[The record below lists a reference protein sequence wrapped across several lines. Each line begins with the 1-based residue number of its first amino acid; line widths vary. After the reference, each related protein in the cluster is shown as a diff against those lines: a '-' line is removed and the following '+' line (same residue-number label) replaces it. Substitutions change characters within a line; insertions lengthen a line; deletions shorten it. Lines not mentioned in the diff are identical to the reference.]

1 MSNRIQSCMEQGGA
15 VFLVRLEEGE
25 LLDLAVLDRLADP
38 PAGVAACR
46 MQMRGD
52 HRFLEYSVAGF
63 SPLSRLAGTEWRKKQ
78 FLTVA
83 ENLASAFQ
91 SAAMGGVAERFL
103 PAGLEMAMVNP
114 SGKALLIAIP
124 LQNRQEGSLA
134 AVVQEMVF
142 RFSFPS
148 DEDNSYVGSFLS
160 LCREKR
166 PPDEFLRLAGSLRP
180 APAPQARYY
189 DPQPAHSGTTLI
201 ADAAVMQENLRRQA
215 EAEEKA
221 RAEEARR
228 RAEAEEK
235 ARAEEARRRA
245 EAEEKAR
252 AEEARR
258 RAEAEEKAR
267 AEEAR
272 RQTEAEEKARAEEAR
287 RQAEAE
293 EKARAEEARRRAEAE
308 EKARAEEA
316 RRRAEAEE
324 KARAEEARRRAE
336 AEEKA
341 RAEEAR
347 RQTEAEEKARAEE
360 ARRQAEA
367 EEKARAE
374 EARRQAEAEE
384 KARAE
389 EARRRAGGPE
399 GCFLRRDRTGEVMHL
414 DGEEYIIGRPSS
426 MDYRAAYPNARFFP
440 IRGNTAVGRLHARLS
455 LEGGKW
461 VLRDLGSLNHTWV
474 NGRKLESGGEA
485 ALQPGDRLKFADEAV
500 TFGKD

>member
-25 LLDLAVLDRLADP
+25 LLDLPVLDRLADP

-148 DEDNSYVGSFLS
+148 DEDNNYVGSFLS

-215 EAEEKA
+215 EAEE
-221 RAEEARR
+221 
-228 RAEAEEK
+228 
-235 ARAEEARRRA
+235 
-245 EAEEKAR
+245 
-252 AEEARR
+252 
-258 RAEAEEKAR
+258 
-267 AEEAR
+267 
-272 RQTEAEEKARAEEAR
+272 QARAEEAR

-293 EKARAEEARRRAEAE
+293 EKARAEEARR
-308 EKARAEEA
+308 
-316 RRRAEAEE
+316 
-324 KARAEEARRRAE
+324 
-336 AEEKA
+336 
-341 RAEEAR
+341 
-347 RQTEAEEKARAEE
+347 
-360 ARRQAEA
+360 QAEA
-367 EEKARAE
+367 EDKARAE

>member
-228 RAEAEEK
+228 QA
-235 ARAEEARRRA
+235 
-245 EAEEKAR
+245 
-252 AEEARR
+252 
-258 RAEAEEKAR
+258 
-267 AEEAR
+267 
-272 RQTEAEEKARAEEAR
+272 EAEEKARAEEAR

-293 EKARAEEARRRAEAE
+293 EKARAEEARRRA
-308 EKARAEEA
+308 
-316 RRRAEAEE
+316 
-324 KARAEEARRRAE
+324 
-336 AEEKA
+336 
-341 RAEEAR
+341 
-347 RQTEAEEKARAEE
+347 EAEEKARAEE

>member
-258 RAEAEEKAR
+258 
-267 AEEAR
+267 
-272 RQTEAEEKARAEEAR
+272 
-287 RQAEAE
+287 QAEAE

-316 RRRAEAEE
+316 RRRA
-324 KARAEEARRRAE
+324 
-336 AEEKA
+336 
-341 RAEEAR
+341 
-347 RQTEAEEKARAEE
+347 EAEEKARAEE

>member
-258 RAEAEEKAR
+258 
-267 AEEAR
+267 
-272 RQTEAEEKARAEEAR
+272 
-287 RQAEAE
+287 QAEAE

>member
-235 ARAEEARRRA
+235 ARAEEARR
-245 EAEEKAR
+245 
-252 AEEARR
+252 
-258 RAEAEEKAR
+258 
-267 AEEAR
+267 
-272 RQTEAEEKARAEEAR
+272 QT
-287 RQAEAE
+287 
-293 EKARAEEARRRAEAE
+293 
-308 EKARAEEA
+308 
-316 RRRAEAEE
+316 
-324 KARAEEARRRAE
+324 
-336 AEEKA
+336 
-341 RAEEAR
+341 
-347 RQTEAEEKARAEE
+347 
-360 ARRQAEA
+360 EA

>member
-148 DEDNSYVGSFLS
+148 DEDNNYVGSFLS

-221 RAEEARR
+221 RAEESRR
-228 RAEAEEK
+228 QAEAEEK
-235 ARAEEARRRA
+235 ARAEES
-245 EAEEKAR
+245 
-252 AEEARR
+252 
-258 RAEAEEKAR
+258 
-267 AEEAR
+267 R
-272 RQTEAEEKARAEEAR
+272 RQAEAEEKARAEEAR

>member
-235 ARAEEARRRA
+235 ARAEEARRQ
-245 EAEEKAR
+245 
-252 AEEARR
+252 
-258 RAEAEEKAR
+258 AEAEEKAR

-272 RQTEAEEKARAEEAR
+272 RQA
-287 RQAEAE
+287 
-293 EKARAEEARRRAEAE
+293 
-308 EKARAEEA
+308 
-316 RRRAEAEE
+316 
-324 KARAEEARRRAE
+324 
-336 AEEKA
+336 
-341 RAEEAR
+341 
-347 RQTEAEEKARAEE
+347 EAEEKARAEE

>member
-228 RAEAEEK
+228 RAEAEEN
-235 ARAEEARRRA
+235 
-245 EAEEKAR
+245 
-252 AEEARR
+252 
-258 RAEAEEKAR
+258 AR

-272 RQTEAEEKARAEEAR
+272 RQP
-287 RQAEAE
+287 
-293 EKARAEEARRRAEAE
+293 
-308 EKARAEEA
+308 
-316 RRRAEAEE
+316 
-324 KARAEEARRRAE
+324 
-336 AEEKA
+336 
-341 RAEEAR
+341 
-347 RQTEAEEKARAEE
+347 EAEEKARAEE

>member
-293 EKARAEEARRRAEAE
+293 EKARAEEARR
-308 EKARAEEA
+308 
-316 RRRAEAEE
+316 
-324 KARAEEARRRAE
+324 
-336 AEEKA
+336 
-341 RAEEAR
+341 
-347 RQTEAEEKARAEE
+347 
-360 ARRQAEA
+360 
-367 EEKARAE
+367 
-374 EARRQAEAEE
+374 QAEAEE

>member
-228 RAEAEEK
+228 
-235 ARAEEARRRA
+235 
-245 EAEEKAR
+245 
-252 AEEARR
+252 
-258 RAEAEEKAR
+258 
-267 AEEAR
+267 
-272 RQTEAEEKARAEEAR
+272 
-287 RQAEAE
+287 QAEAE
-293 EKARAEEARRRAEAE
+293 EKARAEEARRRA
-308 EKARAEEA
+308 
-316 RRRAEAEE
+316 
-324 KARAEEARRRAE
+324 
-336 AEEKA
+336 
-341 RAEEAR
+341 
-347 RQTEAEEKARAEE
+347 EAEEKARAEE

>member
-148 DEDNSYVGSFLS
+148 DEDNNYVGSFLS

-228 RAEAEEK
+228 
-235 ARAEEARRRA
+235 
-245 EAEEKAR
+245 
-252 AEEARR
+252 
-258 RAEAEEKAR
+258 
-267 AEEAR
+267 
-272 RQTEAEEKARAEEAR
+272 
-287 RQAEAE
+287 QA
-293 EKARAEEARRRAEAE
+293 
-308 EKARAEEA
+308 
-316 RRRAEAEE
+316 
-324 KARAEEARRRAE
+324 
-336 AEEKA
+336 
-341 RAEEAR
+341 
-347 RQTEAEEKARAEE
+347 EAEEKARAEE

-389 EARRRAGGPE
+389 EARRRAEAEEKARAEEMRRRAGGPE

>member
-258 RAEAEEKAR
+258 
-267 AEEAR
+267 
-272 RQTEAEEKARAEEAR
+272 
-287 RQAEAE
+287 
-293 EKARAEEARRRAEAE
+293 
-308 EKARAEEA
+308 
-316 RRRAEAEE
+316 
-324 KARAEEARRRAE
+324 
-336 AEEKA
+336 
-341 RAEEAR
+341 
-347 RQTEAEEKARAEE
+347 QTEAEEKARAEE

>member
-235 ARAEEARRRA
+235 ARAEEARR
-245 EAEEKAR
+245 
-252 AEEARR
+252 
-258 RAEAEEKAR
+258 
-267 AEEAR
+267 
-272 RQTEAEEKARAEEAR
+272 
-287 RQAEAE
+287 
-293 EKARAEEARRRAEAE
+293 
-308 EKARAEEA
+308 
-316 RRRAEAEE
+316 
-324 KARAEEARRRAE
+324 
-336 AEEKA
+336 
-341 RAEEAR
+341 
-347 RQTEAEEKARAEE
+347 
-360 ARRQAEA
+360 QAEA

>member
-235 ARAEEARRRA
+235 ARAEEARRQA
-245 EAEEKAR
+245 
-252 AEEARR
+252 
-258 RAEAEEKAR
+258 
-267 AEEAR
+267 
-272 RQTEAEEKARAEEAR
+272 EAEEKARAEEAR

-293 EKARAEEARRRAEAE
+293 EKARAEEARRQ
-308 EKARAEEA
+308 
-316 RRRAEAEE
+316 
-324 KARAEEARRRAE
+324 AE

-347 RQTEAEEKARAEE
+347 RQAEAEEKACAEE
-360 ARRQAEA
+360 ARRRAEA

>member
-201 ADAAVMQENLRRQA
+201 ADAAVM
-215 EAEEKA
+215 
-221 RAEEARR
+221 
-228 RAEAEEK
+228 
-235 ARAEEARRRA
+235 
-245 EAEEKAR
+245 
-252 AEEARR
+252 
-258 RAEAEEKAR
+258 
-267 AEEAR
+267 
-272 RQTEAEEKARAEEAR
+272 
-287 RQAEAE
+287 
-293 EKARAEEARRRAEAE
+293 
-308 EKARAEEA
+308 
-316 RRRAEAEE
+316 
-324 KARAEEARRRAE
+324 
-336 AEEKA
+336 
-341 RAEEAR
+341 
-347 RQTEAEEKARAEE
+347 
-360 ARRQAEA
+360 
-367 EEKARAE
+367 
-374 EARRQAEAEE
+374 
-384 KARAE
+384 
-389 EARRRAGGPE
+389 
-399 GCFLRRDRTGEVMHL
+399 
-414 DGEEYIIGRPSS
+414 
-426 MDYRAAYPNARFFP
+426 
-440 IRGNTAVGRLHARLS
+440 
-455 LEGGKW
+455 
-461 VLRDLGSLNHTWV
+461 
-474 NGRKLESGGEA
+474 
-485 ALQPGDRLKFADEAV
+485 
-500 TFGKD
+500 

>member
-235 ARAEEARRRA
+235 ARAEEARR
-245 EAEEKAR
+245 
-252 AEEARR
+252 
-258 RAEAEEKAR
+258 
-267 AEEAR
+267 
-272 RQTEAEEKARAEEAR
+272 
-287 RQAEAE
+287 
-293 EKARAEEARRRAEAE
+293 
-308 EKARAEEA
+308 
-316 RRRAEAEE
+316 
-324 KARAEEARRRAE
+324 
-336 AEEKA
+336 
-341 RAEEAR
+341 
-347 RQTEAEEKARAEE
+347 QTEAEEKARAEE

>member
-228 RAEAEEK
+228 
-235 ARAEEARRRA
+235 
-245 EAEEKAR
+245 
-252 AEEARR
+252 
-258 RAEAEEKAR
+258 
-267 AEEAR
+267 
-272 RQTEAEEKARAEEAR
+272 
-287 RQAEAE
+287 QAEAE
-293 EKARAEEARRRAEAE
+293 EKARAEEARRRA
-308 EKARAEEA
+308 
-316 RRRAEAEE
+316 
-324 KARAEEARRRAE
+324 
-336 AEEKA
+336 
-341 RAEEAR
+341 
-347 RQTEAEEKARAEE
+347 EAEEKARAEE

-389 EARRRAGGPE
+389 EAHRRAGGPE

>member
-228 RAEAEEK
+228 
-235 ARAEEARRRA
+235 
-245 EAEEKAR
+245 
-252 AEEARR
+252 
-258 RAEAEEKAR
+258 
-267 AEEAR
+267 
-272 RQTEAEEKARAEEAR
+272 
-287 RQAEAE
+287 QAEAE

-324 KARAEEARRRAE
+324 KACAEEARRRA
-336 AEEKA
+336 
-341 RAEEAR
+341 
-347 RQTEAEEKARAEE
+347 EAEEKARAEE